1 MEFIVLHGITAL
13 EAWDLGLGTN
23 AQLVEHLDL
32 AESATQPGD
41 MRQFLDALS
50 VLTRP
55 LHILVGNARQ
65 RRHSRNWETHLIQR
79 QLPQNSFFCIAPGIY
94 IEAPYLCF
102 AMLAGKLPFSHAC
115 WLGLELCGRCSTL
128 PYHESAR
135 RIDPQKGYLE
145 RRPLT
150 TVTLL
155 ERYSTAYGLG
165 DKSMARRACGIVQ
178 NNARSPKECTLHLFS
193 RFLPRLGGYG
203 LRNYGLNESVP
214 LPPELAE
221 LIGVEELE
229 ADMLWRDLGP
239 RKDRMLAVEYDG
251 KDYHTDDRQRS
262 YDNIRRT
269 LLRNVGVEVI
279 TIDKWQ
285 LYDMA
290 VLDGIMQ
297 IVSEAVGGPTVRQD
311 TKARAAR
318 MALRGELLA
327 PGANPYK
334 LLIP

>member
-1 MEFIVLHGITAL
+1 MDIRNLISQMTLEEKAGMLNGLDFWHLKGVERLGIPSVMVSDGPHGL
-13 EAWDLGLGTN
+13 RK
-23 AQLVEHLDL
+23 Q
-32 AESATQPGD
+32 AESAD
-41 MRQFLDALS
+41 
-50 VLTRP
+50 
-55 LHILVGNARQ
+55 
-65 RRHSRNWETHLIQR
+65 HL
-79 QLPQNSFFCIAPGIY
+79 
-94 IEAPYLCF
+94 
-102 AMLAGKLPFSHAC
+102 
-115 WLGLELCGRCSTL
+115 
-128 PYHESAR
+128 
-135 RIDPQKGYLE
+135 
-145 RRPLT
+145 
-150 TVTLL
+150 
-155 ERYSTAYGLG
+155 
-165 DKSMARRACGIVQ
+165 
-178 NNARSPKECTLHLFS
+178 
-193 RFLPRLGGYG
+193 
-203 LRNYGLNESVP
+203 GLNESVP
-214 LPPELAE
+214 LPPEFAE

-229 ADMLWRDLGP
+229 ADMLWRGLGP

-279 TIDKWQ
+279 TVDKWQ

-290 VLDGIMQ
+290 LLDGIMQ